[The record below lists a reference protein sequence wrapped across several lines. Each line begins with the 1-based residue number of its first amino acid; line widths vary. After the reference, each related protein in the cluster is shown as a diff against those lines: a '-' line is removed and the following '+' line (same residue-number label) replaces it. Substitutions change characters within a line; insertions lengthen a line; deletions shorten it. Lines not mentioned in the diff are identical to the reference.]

1 MRDPALQG
9 FAADTVDAAAGDDLE
24 DSVDRQYGKLREGLS
39 PRLSE
44 IQVRSVVGAH
54 CEHVEAVT
62 AAISIGDS
70 DGAPTVG
77 HPSSLSG
84 KRTYNE
90 TTQRMT

>member
-9 FAADTVDAAAGDDLE
+9 FAADAVDATVGDDLE
-24 DSVDRQYGKLREGLS
+24 DSVDRQYGKPREGLG
-39 PRLSE
+39 PRVSE
-44 IQVRSVVGAH
+44 IQVCSVVGAH

-77 HPSSLSG
+77 HPRSLHV
-84 KRTYNE
+84 KRIYNE